1 MDFIIAAIGMF
12 SVFACVA
19 LLVWGIVSLIRKK
32 KSKKYFLLSLLSFV
46 IFVSLAVFDT
56 NREEAA
62 QEKKEAQMQKEREAR
77 IEKKKVAK
85 TASTEVEKPTFS
97 FVEASA
103 IVLKMKEKDVDV
115 NDDINRYDFIKTSV
129 MKGYLATKMKDHVY
143 TFADVDKSGEW
154 TRVTFSDDNKKVI
167 KVEMSPNLE
176 KKAIAFNN
184 KEADKNKEKA
194 TETAKKEEAQKKA
207 DEQKQAELK
216 KQEEA
221 KKLEEQKAQEEAQA
235 KAAEEKRK
243 QEEAARIAEEKRVA
257 EQKQKE
263 QEALQAKQ
271 QAEAEQARKEAE
283 EKAQAEAQQQT
294 QTATFQN
301 CSEVRAAGRAPIR
314 QGEPG
319 FQAKFDRDGDG
330 IGCDQ

>member
-1 MDFIIAAIGMF
+1 MVIAVIGVLLF
-12 SVFACVA
+12 FAFVIC
-19 LLVWGIVSLIRKK
+19 LIWGIVNLVRKK
-32 KSKKYFLLSLLSFV
+32 KAKKVFL
-46 IFVSLAVFDT
+46 ISLASLVLCFVLALVDSS
-56 NREEAA
+56 NDEEQAA
-62 QEKKEAQMQKEREAR
+62 EKEAQMQKEREAR
-77 IEKKKVAK
+77 IEKKPAK
-85 TASTEVEKPTFS
+85 TASAEVEKPIFS

-103 IVLKMKEKDVDV
+103 IVLKMKEKDVD
-115 NDDINRYDFIKTSV
+115 DDINRYDFIKTSV

-167 KVEMSPNLE
+167 KVEMSPDLE

-184 KEADKNKEKA
+184 KEADKEKEKA
-194 TETAKKEEAQKKA
+194 AETAKKEEAQKKA
-207 DEQKQAELK
+207 DEQK
-216 KQEEA
+216 KQ
-221 KKLEEQKAQEEAQA
+221 EEQKAKEEAQA

-243 QEEAARIAEEKRVA
+243 QEEAARVAEEKRVA

-283 EKAQAEAQQQT
+283 EKAQAEAEAQAQQQQQQT
-294 QTATFQN
+294 QTASFAN
-301 CSEVRAAGRAPIR
+301 CTEVRAAGRAPIR

-319 FQAKFDRDGDG
+319 FEPKFDRDGDG

>member
-1 MDFIIAAIGMF
+1 MLNFLIVISALACALFLII
-12 SVFACVA
+12 
-19 LLVWGIVSLIRKK
+19 GIARLIVK
-32 KSKKYFLLSLLSFV
+32 KSAKRYFLIALISLV
-46 IFVSLAVFDT
+46 VFLPSAIISG
-56 NREEAA
+56 NQIEKEKA
-62 QEKKEAQMQKEREAR
+62 QEAQMQKEREAR
-77 IEKKKVAK
+77 IKKKPAK
-85 TASTEVEKPTFS
+85 TVSATAKEEKPTLE
-97 FVEASA
+97 FVEAA
-103 IVLKMKEKDVDV
+103 GIVYKMV
-115 NDDINRYDFIKTSV
+115 NVEDPEDGINKSKFIKENI
-129 MKGYLATKMKDHVY
+129 MKGYLTTKMKDHVY
-143 TFADVDKSGEW
+143 MYADTGKSGEW
-154 TRVTFSDDNKKVI
+154 IQATFDDKDNVVK

-176 KKAIAFNN
+176 KRVIASV
-184 KEADKNKEKA
+184 NKEKA
-194 TETAKKEEAQKKA
+194 KETAKKEDAQKKA
-207 DEQKQAELK
+207 DEQKQAEQK

-243 QEEAARIAEEKRVA
+243 QEEANRVAEEKRVA

-271 QAEAEQARKEAE
+271 QAEAEQAQREAE
-283 EKAQAEAQQQT
+283 EKAQAEAQAQQQQQT

-314 QGEPG
+314 AGEAG

>member
-1 MDFIIAAIGMF
+1 MDFIIAAIGML

-77 IEKKKVAK
+77 IEKKAAK
-85 TASTEVEKPTFS
+85 TVSTEVIKPTFS

-103 IVLKMKEKDVDV
+103 IVLKMKGKDVDD
-115 NDDINRYDFIKTSV
+115 NINRYDFIKTSV
-129 MKGYLATKMKDHVY
+129 MKGYLATKMKAHVY

-184 KEADKNKEKA
+184 KEADKEKA
-194 TETAKKEEAQKKA
+194 KETAKKEEVQKKA
-207 DEQKQAELK
+207 DEQKKAEQK

-221 KKLEEQKAQEEAQA
+221 KKLEEQKANEEAQA

-243 QEEAARIAEEKRVA
+243 QEEANRIAEEKRVA

-263 QEALQAKQ
+263 QEILQAKQ
-271 QAEAEQARKEAE
+271 QAEAEQAQREAE
-283 EKAQAEAQQQT
+283 EKAQAEAQAQQQQQT

-301 CSEVRAAGRAPIR
+301 CTDVRAAGRAPIR

>member
-12 SVFACVA
+12 SVVACVA

-62 QEKKEAQMQKEREAR
+62 QEKKEDQMQKEREAR
-77 IEKKKVAK
+77 IEKKAAPA
-85 TASTEVEKPTFS
+85 TANVKEEKPLFS

-103 IVLKMKEKDVDV
+103 IVLKMKEKDVNV

-129 MKGYLATKMKDHVY
+129 MKGYLATKMKAHVY

-167 KVEMSPNLE
+167 KVEMSPDLE

-184 KEADKNKEKA
+184 KEADKEKEKA

-207 DEQKQAELK
+207 DEQKQAEQK
-216 KQEEA
+216 KQEEV
-221 KKLEEQKAQEEAQA
+221 KKLEEQKAQQEAQA

-243 QEEAARIAEEKRVA
+243 QEEANRIAEEKRVA
-257 EQKQKE
+257 EQKE

-271 QAEAEQARKEAE
+271 QAEAEQARKEA
-283 EKAQAEAQQQT
+283 QAEAQAQQQQQQS
-294 QTATFQN
+294 QTVSFSN
-301 CSEVRAAGRAPIR
+301 CTEARAAGAAPVYIEVK
-314 QGEPG
+314 QDIVK
-319 FQAKFDRDGDG
+319 A
-330 IGCDQ
+330 

>member
-1 MDFIIAAIGMF
+1 MFIAVIGVLLF
-12 SVFACVA
+12 FAFVIC
-19 LLVWGIVSLIRKK
+19 LIWGIVNLARKK
-32 KSKKYFLLSLLSFV
+32 KAKKVFLISLTSLVLCFV
-46 IFVSLAVFDT
+46 LALVDSS
-56 NREEAA
+56 NDEEQAA
-62 QEKKEAQMQKEREAR
+62 EKEAQMQKEREAR
-77 IEKKKVAK
+77 IEKKPAK
-85 TASTEVEKPTFS
+85 TASATVKPTLE
-97 FVEASA
+97 FVEAA
-103 IVLKMKEKDVDV
+103 GIVYKMV
-115 NDDINRYDFIKTSV
+115 NVEDPEDDINKSKFIKETV
-129 MKGYLATKMKDHVY
+129 MKGYLTTKMKKHVY
-143 TFADVDKSGEW
+143 MYADTNKSGEW
-154 TRVTFSDDNKKVI
+154 IQATYDDKDDMVK

-176 KKAIAFNN
+176 KKVIASV
-184 KEADKNKEKA
+184 NKEKA
-194 TETAKKEEAQKKA
+194 TETTKKEEAQKKA
-207 DEQKQAELK
+207 DEQKQAEQK

-243 QEEAARIAEEKRVA
+243 QEEANRIAEEKRVA

-271 QAEAEQARKEAE
+271 QQAEAEQAQREAE
-283 EKAQAEAQQQT
+283 EKAQAEAQAQQQQQQT

>member
-1 MDFIIAAIGMF
+1 MLNFLIVISALACALFLII
-12 SVFACVA
+12 
-19 LLVWGIVSLIRKK
+19 GIARLIVKK
-32 KSKKYFLLSLLSFV
+32 SSKKYFLIALGSLV
-46 IFVSLAVFDT
+46 VFLPSAIISG
-56 NREEAA
+56 NQIEKEKA
-62 QEKKEAQMQKEREAR
+62 QEAQMQKEREAR
-77 IEKKKVAK
+77 IEKKPAK
-85 TASTEVEKPTFS
+85 TANATVKPTLK
-97 FVEASA
+97 FVEAA
-103 IVLKMKEKDVDV
+103 GIVYKMV
-115 NDDINRYDFIKTSV
+115 NVEDPEDGVNKSKFIKETV
-129 MKGYLATKMKDHVY
+129 MKGYLTTKMKDHVY
-143 TFADVDKSGEW
+143 MYADTNKSGEW
-154 TRVTFSDDNKKVI
+154 IQATFDDKDDVVK

-176 KKAIAFNN
+176 KKVIASV
-184 KEADKNKEKA
+184 DKEKA
-194 TETAKKEEAQKKA
+194 KEKAKETAKKEESQKKA
-207 DEQKQAELK
+207 DEQKQAEQK

-221 KKLEEQKAQEEAQA
+221 KRLEEQKAQEAAQA

-243 QEEAARIAEEKRVA
+243 QEEANRIAEEKRVA

-283 EKAQAEAQQQT
+283 EKAQAEAQAQQQQQQT

-314 QGEPG
+314 QGEAG